1 MNIVFLDA
9 DTIGNTSLAKL
20 QKLGNLSIYKT
31 TSQDLVVS
39 RAIDADILITNQ
51 VVIDANNLSKLPKL
65 RLVCVA
71 ATGVN
76 NIDLQACQKK
86 GVAVYNVKGYSTDSV
101 AQSVFTSLFYF
112 LSNISFFDKY
122 VKDGSYSKSPIFTCM
137 DKEYS
142 EVCGKTLG
150 IIGFGEIGQK
160 VAKIAKA
167 FGIKVVYYSTSGK
180 NDKKGYKRV
189 ELDALLEKSDFV
201 SLHCSLNENTK
212 NLICADKLKIMNK
225 KAVLINFARGGI
237 VDEKA
242 LANALNQGVIAG
254 YISDVF
260 EKEPILSDSPLLSVK
275 EKQKLVLTPHIAWAS
290 VEARRRLVDGVVKN
304 IQSFLNDK
312 SDNRVI

>member
-39 RAIDADILITNQ
+39 RAIDADILITNK

-290 VEARRRLVDGVVKN
+290 VEARRRLMDGVVKN

>member
-9 DTIGNTSLAKL
+9 DTVGNTSLAKL

-39 RAIDADILITNQ
+39 RAIDADILITNK

-167 FGIKVVYYSTSGK
+167 FGVKVVYYSTSGK

-189 ELDALLEKSDFV
+189 ELDALFEKSDFV

-290 VEARRRLVDGVVKN
+290 VEARRRLMDGVVKN

>member
-1 MNIVFLDA
+1 MNIVFLDS
-9 DTIGNTSLAKL
+9 DTVGNTSLAKL
-20 QKLGNLSIYKT
+20 QKLGNLNIYKT

-39 RAIDADILITNQ
+39 RAIDADILITNK

-76 NIDLQACQKK
+76 NIDLQACQKN

-122 VKDGSYSKSPIFTCM
+122 VKDGSYSNSPIFTCM

-142 EVCGKTLG
+142 EVRGKTLG

-189 ELDALLEKSDFV
+189 ELDVLLEKSDFV

-237 VDEKA
+237 VDERA
-242 LANALNQGVIAG
+242 LANALNQGAIAG

-260 EKEPILSDSPLLSVK
+260 EQEPILSDSPLLSVK

-290 VEARRRLVDGVVKN
+290 IEARRRLMDGVAKN
-304 IQSFLNDK
+304 IKSFLNDK

>member
-39 RAIDADILITNQ
+39 RAIDADILITNK

-225 KAVLINFARGGI
+225 KAVLINFARGRI

-290 VEARRRLVDGVVKN
+290 VEARRRLMDGVVKN